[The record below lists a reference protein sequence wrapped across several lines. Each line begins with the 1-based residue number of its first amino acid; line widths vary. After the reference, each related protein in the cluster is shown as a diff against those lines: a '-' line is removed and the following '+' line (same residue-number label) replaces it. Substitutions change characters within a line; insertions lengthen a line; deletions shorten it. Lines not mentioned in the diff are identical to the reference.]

1 MKRYGF
7 EIVRVLK
14 NNIFIMLVILFLFIN
29 IIYFHSY
36 TDKQSDIDKVVQV
49 DKDIESYKK
58 DDLSI
63 IELQKNIDDISNK
76 MLEYSNGF
84 GEFDN
89 IYYDEMVEDIIR
101 DRIEALDSEY
111 YILAELRGR
120 LEYVLEYTT
129 KYDMIQNNAK
139 SLANVGIFN
148 KNKEVS
154 KENILKT
161 VEDFDWLV
169 DIEAKLEK
177 QGMITSFFNYKFC
190 DVFGIFLICIIA
202 LKFVEERKIGLWSV
216 VYISSKKKRLN
227 YYRLLILLISS
238 IIINVLFYGS
248 ILIQSSSM
256 FEKPDFSNNIQT
268 IMGFSD
274 CYLNISIMTA
284 IIIYISIKILALF
297 LIGSIIWFA
306 ISAFRNKNIALLIL
320 MLLCVFEYTSYQYIS
335 NTSKFVFF
343 KYVNI
348 FSGLDALRSLG
359 FYNNINF
366 FGVLIT
372 NFIAVIITLLITLLI
387 INTLNIIINLKKRPE
402 ERNSIKL
409 YELAKKI
416 ISKISIGKRLG
427 IYFQEI
433 YKILFKNKGVIIF
446 LLFFIIV
453 INQKSS
459 LKYIKDI
466 DDIYIDYYYEKY
478 SGPLSDEKIVLIN
491 SENEE
496 ISKKIEDVYEE
507 LTKAEPS
514 KQKVLIQH
522 SDELTNQKRGLEHL
536 TNKLD
541 ELIKL
546 KGKGYDIWIIN
557 PISFNNMLDIN
568 ENSELLMFALIEI
581 CFFILIIA
589 PMGAYENVNHT
600 SIIFRTM
607 KRGRI
612 HLFWKR
618 CLAMFTCAAVIVIP
632 ATIISI
638 YNVWFKYGVDSVSA
652 GVQSLEKLSWIPIRM
667 NIITFFIIHYLLKVI
682 CLTLIGILCYIM
694 SSRCKSLVIAY
705 IWSFLL
711 IIFPA
716 VLAFMYGGVFKYTS
730 VLYLLAYI

>member
-1 MKRYGF
+1 MRRYGF

-29 IIYFHSY
+29 IVYFHLY
-36 TDKQSDIDKVVQV
+36 TDKQRDIGKVVQV

-58 DDLSI
+58 EDLSN

-89 IYYDEMVEDIIR
+89 IYFDEMVEDIIR
-101 DRIEALDSEY
+101 DRVEALDREY

-120 LEYVLEYTT
+120 LEYAIEYTT

-161 VEDFDWLV
+161 VKDFDWLV

-190 DVFGIFLICIIA
+190 DIFAIFLICIIS
-202 LKFVEERKIGLWSV
+202 LRFVEERKIGLWSV

-227 YYRLLILLISS
+227 YYRLLILFISS

-320 MLLCVFEYTSYQYIS
+320 MFFSVFEYTSYHYIS

-359 FYNNINF
+359 FYNNINL

-372 NFIAVIITLLITLLI
+372 NFIAVIITLLFTLLI
-387 INTLNIIINLKKRPE
+387 INTLNILVNLKKRPE

-433 YKILFKNKGVIIF
+433 YKIIFKNKGVIIF
-446 LLFFIIV
+446 LLFFIII

-466 DDIYIDYYYEKY
+466 DNIYIDYYYEKY

-496 ISKKIEDVYEE
+496 LSKKIDDIDEE
-507 LTKAEPS
+507 LTKAESS
-514 KQKVLIQH
+514 KQKVLIQL
-522 SDELTNQKRGLEHL
+522 SDELSSQKKGLEHL

-541 ELIKL
+541 EFIKL
-546 KGKGYDIWIIN
+546 KDKGYDIWIVN
-557 PISFNNMLDIN
+557 PTSLNNLLDIN

-607 KRGRI
+607 KKGRI

-618 CLAMFTCAAVIVIP
+618 CLAMFTCATVIVIP
-632 ATIISI
+632 TTIISI
-638 YNVWFKYGVDSVSA
+638 YNVWFKYGVDNVSA

-667 NIITFFIIHYLLKVI
+667 NIITFLIIHYLLKVI
-682 CLTLIGILCYIM
+682 CLTLIGIICYIM